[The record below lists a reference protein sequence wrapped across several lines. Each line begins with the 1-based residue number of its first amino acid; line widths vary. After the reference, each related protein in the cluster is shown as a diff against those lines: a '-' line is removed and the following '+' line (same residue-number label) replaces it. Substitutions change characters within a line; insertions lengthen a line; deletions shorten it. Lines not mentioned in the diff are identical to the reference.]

1 MSYGANLVEPGVQF
15 FFRQTLKK
23 CHEFKEKYYNI
34 YYNIFVIIAIF
45 LVVGLF
51 LRYKYKGKL
60 TREQQEYNEQKK
72 QQYILSKIKNYQST
86 QKKNRNMITSLP
98 IFNNEYD
105 VISRRLFNQ

>member
-34 YYNIFVIIAIF
+34 YYNIFVIISIIV
-45 LVVGLF
+45 VVGLF
-51 LRYKYKGKL
+51 LTYKYKGKL
-60 TREQQEYNEQKK
+60 TKEQQEANERKK
-72 QQYILSKIKNYQST
+72 QEYILSKIKNYQST
-86 QKKNRNMITSLP
+86 QKKNSNMITNLP
-98 IFNNEYD
+98 VFNNEYD